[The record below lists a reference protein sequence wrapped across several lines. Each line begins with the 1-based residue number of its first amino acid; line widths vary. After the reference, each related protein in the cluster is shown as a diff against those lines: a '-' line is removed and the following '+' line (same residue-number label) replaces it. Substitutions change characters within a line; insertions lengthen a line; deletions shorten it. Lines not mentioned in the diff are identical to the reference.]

1 MQLYSISDEYIS
13 YLRKKFPRVYSNK
26 EYIFHGSPIKVKKLV
41 PNQAC
46 DMAFEEGCQLAVYG
60 TTNKKMAILF
70 ALGCI
75 TESDEAERIM
85 MPEYGDKMLFR
96 KCHPNYG
103 GKGYLYYLDKS
114 KFIHA
119 MGTQWVCYDEIVPER
134 IEEICVNE
142 YLADCIIEK

>member
-1 MQLYSISDEYIS
+1 MKEE
-13 YLRKKFPRVYSNK
+13 
-26 EYIFHGSPIKVKKLV
+26 EYIFHGGPIKVKKLV

-46 DMAFEEGCQLAVYG
+46 DVAFEEGCQLAVYG

-75 TESDEAERIM
+75 TESNEAERIM

-103 GKGYLYYLDKS
+103 GKGYLYYLDRRLKD
-114 KFIHA
+114 FV
-119 MGTQWVCYDEIVPER
+119 GE
-134 IEEICVNE
+134 
-142 YLADCIIEK
+142 

>member
-1 MQLYSISDEYIS
+1 MKE
-13 YLRKKFPRVYSNK
+13 K
-26 EYIFHGSPIKVKKLV
+26 EYIFHGSPIKVKK
-41 PNQAC
+41 
-46 DMAFEEGCQLAVYG
+46 
-60 TTNKKMAILF
+60 AILF

>member
-46 DMAFEEGCQLAVYG
+46 DIAFEEGCQLAVYG

>member
-1 MQLYSISDEYIS
+1 MKE
-13 YLRKKFPRVYSNK
+13 K

-46 DMAFEEGCQLAVYG
+46 DIAFEEGCQLAVYG

-103 GKGYLYYLDKS
+103 GKGYLYYLDES